1 MCQRFAAYGRMAC
14 MWPAIRPATILFD
27 ALFPVERYE
36 IFVRMQGAAPARA
49 GMDVWKGERT
59 CL

>member
-1 MCQRFAAYGRMAC
+1 

-27 ALFPVERYE
+27 ALFPVERHE